1 MLMQTD
7 GTSSRMRHK
16 KEIQWCIN
24 TLTVT
29 TPQNQISEDVNGRLM
44 IECSYRNL
52 KVYTKPMKNG
62 YQIVFS
68 IEWSECLIFL
78 YNESL
83 FFIFFFTFF
92 ITPIISIFM
101 NNVPWTQDIPDLVD
115 DWFIMAWS
123 NASKAHYKVHII
135 RRYQIELSNLLTKQR
150 RSCIEMVGL
159 RIISWWSLIYN
170 LI

>member
-16 KEIQWCIN
+16 KERERCIN

-62 YQIVFS
+62 YQILFS

-78 YNESL
+78 FNKSL
-83 FFIFFFTFF
+83 LLV
-92 ITPIISIFM
+92 ITPIVSIWI
-101 NNVPWTQDIPDLVD
+101 NNIPWTQDIPHLID
-115 DWFIMAWS
+115 DWFTWVFSEVS
-123 NASKAHYKVHII
+123 NVHDKVSAII
-135 RRYQIELSNLLTKQR
+135 CYQIELSHLFA
-150 RSCIEMVGL
+150 E
-159 RIISWWSLIYN
+159 
-170 LI
+170 